1 MAEPPIPPV
10 PPPGLP
16 TSEAEPRTV
25 SGYLAVAL
33 LLAMFAYG
41 VFHVMRAHN
50 SPPPFRMGPVEDQ
63 LQAIY
68 EAAQSVFARTEMDSV
83 TIRDLTEP
91 MGPLSP
97 IITIYGEDY
106 GSLRIGRDDLAV
118 TIQLPGGPQ
127 VTYAVTMAERDRLRA
142 RLRSPPPE
150 P

>member
-1 MAEPPIPPV
+1 MAESRPPPTPH
-10 PPPGLP
+10 PGLP
-16 TSEAEPRTV
+16 SPAEEPRTV

-41 VFHVMRAHN
+41 VFHVMRAHH

-63 LQAIY
+63 LQSIY
-68 EAAQSVFARTEMDSV
+68 EAAQGVFARTDLPSV
-83 TIRDLTEP
+83 TLADLVAP
-91 MGPLSP
+91 AGPLPP

-106 GSLRIGRDDLAV
+106 SSLRIGRDDLAV

-127 VTYAVTMAERDRLRA
+127 VTYAVTMAERDRLRT